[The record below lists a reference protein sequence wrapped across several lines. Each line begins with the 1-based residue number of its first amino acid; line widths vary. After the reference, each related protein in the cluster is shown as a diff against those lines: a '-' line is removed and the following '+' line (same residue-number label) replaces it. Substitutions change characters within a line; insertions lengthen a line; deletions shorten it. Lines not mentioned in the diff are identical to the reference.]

1 MTTMT
6 DRLDRELA
14 SHLSAKAADYFPQHP
29 GVPDQVRL
37 QEVQPRQFATLYW
50 WELCWADR
58 RAVVLVKVTHETDGA
73 VPGNIDPHRSRVVP
87 AADPVGAELAALR
100 AIESAFGAHP
110 DPRCRTVRVL
120 DGLWNGRGMV
130 LECVPG
136 VSLKSLLWT
145 AFRLRG
151 GRPSKLLLV
160 GCTHAGVWLRKFHG
174 AASLLPQAVR
184 GDTREAFLAWTSTLR
199 EFLAVDARAQ
209 SAYIAALPRMA
220 RAAERWLP
228 DALPLGPVHGD
239 LAPRNVLV
247 EPSGS
252 VTAIDTLIAW
262 RSCIWE
268 DVAQFLVELEA
279 NKLQAWSGG
288 CAFAPQVLTQLESAF
303 LRGYFA
309 AEPVPWQA
317 LRLYQAQTL
326 LTRWGAALWRRELA
340 TGVRRCSYGVASRL
354 AANYYRRLLE
364 RWLICAETPPN
375 ETLNGRANSGVFAVP
390 QPAAGGAV

>member
-1 MTTMT
+1 MTTVA
-6 DRLDRELA
+6 DKLDRELA
-14 SHLSAKAADYFPQHP
+14 SHLSAKAADYFPQHRAAP
-29 GVPDQVRL
+29 HRVRL
-37 QEVQPRQFATLYW
+37 QEVQQRQFATLYW
-50 WELCWADR
+50 WELCWTDR
-58 RAVVLVKVTHETDGA
+58 RAAVLVKVTRETYGD
-73 VPGNIDPHRSRVVP
+73 VPGNIDPDRSRVVP

-145 AFRLRG
+145 AVRLRRG
-151 GRPSKLLLV
+151 QPSNLLLV
-160 GCTHAGVWLRKFHG
+160 GCTHAGAWLRKFHG
-174 AASLLPQAVR
+174 AASLLPPAVR
-184 GDTREAFLAWTSTLR
+184 GDTRDAFLTWTSTLR
-199 EFLAVDARAQ
+199 EFLAVDERAQ
-209 SAYIAALPRMA
+209 SAYNAALPRIA
-220 RAAERWLP
+220 RAAERCLP
-228 DALPLGPVHGD
+228 DALPLGPLHGD

-247 EPSGS
+247 EPGGS

-262 RSCIWE
+262 KSCIWE

-288 CAFAPQVLTQLESAF
+288 CAFAPQRLAQLEAAF

-309 AEPVPWQA
+309 DEPVPWQA

-326 LTRWGAALWRRELA
+326 LSRWGAALWRRDLA
-340 TGVRRCSYGVASRL
+340 AGVRRWSLGVASRL
-354 AANYYRRLLE
+354 AANHYRRLLE
-364 RWLICAETPPN
+364 RWLIGAETPPN
-375 ETLNGRANSGVFAVP
+375 KTLADRANSGGLPVP
-390 QPAAGGAV
+390 WPAAGGGA